1 MANPIVIN
9 STNIVQFGFKTTFNL
24 ELNRITFDITGL
36 TTFVAGN
43 AGNVL
48 GIFFSVYDASGL
60 QVATPDFNNS
70 DIDPTAPIPFV
81 VQLPNGFAQY
91 GVFTIRGIIIDQDST
106 NYTIELIKDI
116 CQPNGYNTGV
126 VKGTLVE
133 DVDCNSPKINISET
147 TNLSYAKKTPIL
159 VTKSG
164 VLFYPNG
171 TIDSVPFTFTPFQVN
186 VVYTGAYQA
195 KNTTIATYDLL
206 DSVYVEVT
214 YKSIL
219 SFDVTCQSE
228 LVSLLCCI
236 KDYEDQYLS
245 DPNSARGRNAKSLL
259 DKITIPFLSATVKEK
274 AGQSAGAEVK
284 IIADILGCDCQCN
297 ELVEPSL
304 IGSGGSGASNV
315 TITGAG
321 GTTINSSQSGDTV
334 NYTVGSRTATVTK
347 DSGEL
352 GFNIQVITTTFN
364 TEYKITFNINEL
376 ATEILNE
383 ISGDQEL
390 LLLLQ
395 QLIGSTGSSPSLAGL
410 DGGCVLT
417 IGNCTYTLIE
427 NSAIVKVINSITIGG
442 VVRNAPTGLLLTDTA
457 GIVAWLNGLGLGTF
471 TAVLDSGSST
481 VTINSVANPN
491 VVTAFNMTI
500 QGSIVIRQF
509 TKTCVA
515 LVDVL
520 NAIITYVCTLQAN
533 EIVFGYT
540 GANLCSFSGSTVVT
554 TPVPPSTTLEALLIS
569 ILSAQ
574 CVLYNTVLSS
584 GISCAALKAAFPS
597 SAAAVISTDGLFGT
611 KADAC
616 AKVTFTDLAGILL
629 STISGND
636 TLRSAFCA
644 IVAAC
649 TAPSCTAPTS
659 VSGVLTTGPVCVA
672 VTNIIATAS

>member
-36 TTFVAGN
+36 TTFVSGN

-70 DIDPTAPIPFV
+70 DIDPTAPVPFV

-91 GVFTIRGIIIDQDST
+91 GVFTIRGIIIDQDGT
-106 NYTIELIKDI
+106 NYTVELIKDI
-116 CQPNGYNTGV
+116 CQPNGYNTGA
-126 VKGTLVE
+126 VKGSLNE
-133 DVDCNSPKINISET
+133 NVDCNSPKISISET
-147 TNLSYAKKTPIL
+147 TNFSYAKKAPIS
-159 VTKSG
+159 VVKSG
-164 VLFYPNG
+164 TLFYPNG
-171 TIDSVPFTFTPFQVN
+171 TIASVSFTFTPFEVN
-186 VVYTGAYQA
+186 VVYTGAYQV
-195 KNTTIATYDLL
+195 KNTSIATYDLL

-214 YKSIL
+214 YKSTL
-219 SFDVTCQSE
+219 NFDVTCQSE

-245 DPNSARGRNAKSLL
+245 DPNSARGRNAKALL
-259 DKITIPFLSATVKEK
+259 DKITIPFFSATVKEK
-274 AGQSAGAEVK
+274 AGQDAGAEVK

-297 ELVEPSL
+297 EVVEPSL
-304 IGSGGSGASNV
+304 VGGGTGASNV
-315 TITGAG
+315 TISGAG
-321 GTTINSSQSGDTV
+321 GSTVTSSTSGDTV
-334 NYTVGSRTATVTK
+334 NYTVASRTATVTK
-347 DSGEL
+347 DPGEL
-352 GFNIQVITTTFN
+352 GFSIQTIVTTFN
-364 TEYKITFNINEL
+364 TEYKITFNINAL
-376 ATEILNE
+376 AEEILNV
-383 ISGDQEL
+383 IANDQDL
-390 LLLLQ
+390 LLILQ

-410 DGGCVLT
+410 DGACVIT

-427 NSAIVKVINSITIGG
+427 NSAIVKTINSITING
-442 VVRNAPTGLLLTDTA
+442 VVHNSPTGLLLTDTA
-457 GIVAWLNGLGLGTF
+457 GIVAWLNGLSLGTF

-481 VTINSVANPN
+481 VTINSTTNPN
-491 VVTAFNMTI
+491 TVTAFNMTV
-500 QGSIVIRQF
+500 QGSPLIRQF

-520 NAIITYVCTLQAN
+520 NAIISYICTLQTN
-533 EIVFGYT
+533 EIIFGYT

-554 TPVPPSTTLEALLIS
+554 TPVPPNTTLDALLVS

-574 CVLYNTVLSS
+574 CVLYNTILSS
-584 GISCAALKAAFPS
+584 GISCAALQAAFPP
-597 SAAAVISTDGLFGT
+597 SAAAVVSTDSVFGIRGG
-611 KADAC
+611 AC
-616 AKVTFTDLAGILL
+616 ARVTFSDLAGILL

-636 TLRSAFCA
+636 TLRAAFCA
-644 IVAAC
+644 IVALC
-649 TAPSCTAPTS
+649 TAPSCSAPTS